1 MALQRVNLQASVAT
15 DVTTG
20 LGLVVGSGYELQ
32 AQGGVVRLTEQADMP
47 DPTEDAHV
55 ILGVHQFFPFQQ
67 GAEALYAWGNAD
79 LVVIDAV

>member
-32 AQGGVVRLTEQADMP
+32 AQGGVVRFTEQADMP
-47 DPTEDAHV
+47 DPTDDAHIV
-55 ILGVHQFFPFQQ
+55 LRLYEFFPFQQ
-67 GAEALYAWGNAD
+67 GADALYAWGNAD